1 MEEQGI
7 QEHLRKAVVEAIA
20 SRTVGI
26 GVLNNTGIGTGTLIG
41 HRGKRYVLTA
51 EHVITGAAIET
62 MRFWFR
68 PPRAMIDK
76 AAKDASPAE
85 LGKGTVGDLVPIV
98 AHSTSDVA
106 DLALLEIDPRFELPP
121 GTEVYDLSMSASFG
135 AWQLQAID
143 GLSLFVFGFPIENSR
158 TISKIGNKERRYLGT
173 AWFQSQYR
181 EEINA
186 PDKWS
191 SITSKF
197 DASKDFLFEYNAPD
211 YGVMHP
217 GGFSG
222 GGVWAV
228 SEAPGRPVWTSEPVL
243 LGVVLRYFKR
253 RGLLAAAQ
261 VPAVFSVLRDHAH

>member
-1 MEEQGI
+1 
-7 QEHLRKAVVEAIA
+7 
-20 SRTVGI
+20 
-26 GVLNNTGIGTGTLIG
+26 
-41 HRGKRYVLTA
+41 
-51 EHVITGAAIET
+51 
-62 MRFWFR
+62 
-68 PPRAMIDK
+68 MIDR

-85 LGKGTVGDLVPIV
+85 LGKGTVGDLMPIV
-98 AHSTSDVA
+98 AHSASAAGDIAV
-106 DLALLEIDPRFELPP
+106 LEIDSRFELPP
-121 GTEVYDLSMSASFG
+121 GTEVYDLSMSAPFG
-135 AWQLQAID
+135 DWQPQKID

-186 PDKWS
+186 PEKWS

-222 GGVWAV
+222 SGVWAV
-228 SEAPGRPVWTSEPVL
+228 SEAIGRPVWTSEPVL
-243 LGVVLRYFKR
+243 LGVTHTYIER
-253 RGLLAAAQ
+253 RGLLVATKMPLILTILQ
-261 VPAVFSVLRDHAH
+261 DHAGGSLTGRL